1 MSIYE
6 DVNNQMKDAMKAGEK
21 ARLMALRN
29 IRKNFIETMKL
40 DGSETL
46 TDESC
51 VTILRR
57 MGKASQE
64 SIEAYVGGGR
74 EDLAVGERVELAVI
88 EAFLPQLAGPD
99 VVRGWVQEA
108 IAAIG
113 ATSPKDMGKVMGALG
128 QAHKGEYDGKLAQQI
143 VKELLG

>member
-1 MSIYE
+1 
-6 DVNNQMKDAMKAGEK
+6 
-21 ARLMALRN
+21 
-29 IRKNFIETMKL
+29 
-40 DGSETL
+40 
-46 TDESC
+46 
-51 VTILRR
+51 
-57 MGKASQE
+57 
-64 SIEAYVGGGR
+64 
-74 EDLAVGERVELAVI
+74 VI